1 MNIRG
6 VLRSW
11 RTIMAFGTL
20 AMLFSACSSS
30 GVYQP
35 SEGDK
40 LTPRETEF
48 LVLHVRSFIKTQAN
62 KLSLKPEELVAIQ
75 QSQPRIRVNYTGYKE
90 GRLSMEWTFEQ
101 KQFFAI
107 AQGELLKTKDWRIS
121 VGKKADV
128 IYYRKNSPQ
137 APNKIVS
144 PKEFDTLRNS
154 R

>member
-1 MNIRG
+1 MNIQDILRSRRTIAAAG
-6 VLRSW
+6 VL
-11 RTIMAFGTL
+11 AL
-20 AMLFSACSSS
+20 LFTACSSS

-48 LVLHVRSFIKTQAN
+48 LVLHVRSFIQTQAI
-62 KLSLKPEELVAIQ
+62 KLKLKPEELTAIQ
-75 QSQPRIRVNYTGYKE
+75 QNQPRTRVNYTGYKE

-107 AQGELLKTKDWRIS
+107 AQGELLKTKDWHIS
-121 VGKKADV
+121 VGKKAEV
-128 IYYRKNSPQ
+128 IYYRKNTPQ
-137 APNKIVS
+137 APDKTVN
-144 PKEFDTLRNS
+144 PKEFETLRNS